1 MPLYPAASAAVGDV
15 PAITL
20 LVAAVGENLFFDP
33 TKEEMA
39 VADCVLA
46 VSVDYDGRLVGL
58 RTLESGTV
66 GEGAVGRKVIKRIVK
81 ECGPVGREV
90 FESLESIVKAG

>member
-1 MPLYPAASAAVGDV
+1 M
-15 PAITL
+15 
-20 LVAAVGENLFFDP
+20 GENLFFDP